1 MLVYFKKAAG
11 GLFGNTA
18 VYKLV
23 ELWDKKSWLPR
34 SNSQG
39 QTGYKNTFPDIT
51 VKRSAIMNTDVSSKF
66 HLARRMTFPDL
77 TVAVATYNT
86 QNCLFLCEMKKLG

>member
-1 MLVYFKKAAG
+1 MGQKKLASK
-11 GLFGNTA
+11 
-18 VYKLV
+18 VCV
-23 ELWDKKSWLPR
+23 
-34 SNSQG
+34 Q

>member
-23 ELWDKKSWLPR
+23 ELWDKKSWLPKSVCSKR
-34 SNSQG
+34 AI
-39 QTGYKNTFPDIT
+39 KNTFPDIT

-86 QNCLFLCEMKKLG
+86 QNCLFLCDMKKLG

>member
-23 ELWDKKSWLPR
+23 ELWDKSVCSKWAI
-34 SNSQG
+34 
-39 QTGYKNTFPDIT
+39 KNTFPDIT

-86 QNCLFLCEMKKLG
+86 QN